1 MADRVIDISE
11 FQPKSI
17 DWEKVKKTGYR
28 VILRLG
34 LRGSIKDRKIRYDN
48 NFKSYLDG
56 VIKAGIPYSAYFFPT
71 PMSDQDADEEAEWVI
86 KQVAGLSLDMPLYLD
101 SERVPGGCANDITT
115 AQRTRFLKRITDRLV
130 AAGIPCGIYA
140 STSWLQHQI
149 NMGDLQQQVL
159 DNTWVAQYATKCTY
173 DGVYVM
179 WQFTSKGKVD
189 GISGNIDMS
198 VITGKFNMSCKKKET
213 KFVHSRSAIVSEA
226 ISHIGVK
233 EGSVLHHK
241 IIDRYNSRKPL
252 PRGYAVKYTDA
263 WCATFVSY
271 LAIIMGYTDIIPV
284 ECGCPQ
290 MIAKAKEMGIW
301 VEDDSYVPKPGDSVL
316 YDWQDSGKGDNTGTA
331 DHIGLVETVVDG
343 MITVIEGN
351 LKDAVGRRQ
360 IAVNGRYIRGY
371 IVPKYDEESSSAS
384 PKPAEEPATDYAH
397 TVDYYAIV
405 NTKTDPLNIRTGA
418 GTQYK
423 TCSFSPL
430 PKGTKVGVCKY
441 KVGKWYLIKYE
452 GRYGFAHSMYLLKV

>member
-34 LRGSIKDRKIRYDN
+34 LRGSIKDRKIRCDN
-48 NFKSYLDG
+48 NFKSYLNG

-173 DGVYVM
+173 DGVYAM

-263 WCATFVSY
+263 WCATFISY

-290 MIAKAKEMGIW
+290 MIELAKKMGIW
-301 VEDDSYVPKPGDSVL
+301 VEDDSYVPEPGDIPL
-316 YDWQDSGKGDNTGTA
+316 YDWQDSGKGDNTGTP
-331 DHIGLVETVVDG
+331 DHIGIAEKVVG
-343 MITVIEGN
+343 NMMTVIEGN
-351 LKDAVGRRQ
+351 YHDAVGRRE
-360 IAVNGRYIRGY
+360 IAINGRYIRGY
-371 IVPKYDEESSSAS
+371 IVPKYDGETASQVEEEYKMPTVKRGSKGKAVKVLQVILGGLDIDGSFGPLTEESVR
-384 PKPAEEPATDYAH
+384 KFQKTH
-397 TVDYYAIV
+397 GGLTVDGV
-405 NTKTDPLNIRTGA
+405 VGPKTWRALL
-418 GTQYK
+418 GT
-423 TCSFSPL
+423 L
-430 PKGTKVGVCKY
+430 
-441 KVGKWYLIKYE
+441 
-452 GRYGFAHSMYLLKV
+452 